1 MVWESVDQT
10 ESKTVSLRL
19 PDGSLK
25 VTRQRASAVVTI
37 SSDAAAAIITAGC
50 QVYGFDGS
58 SLMLEVQ
65 LDDEMSRAI
74 VEPGVVVLVG
84 EFDVYVVRTETSLL
98 FSVHKVWSSPG
109 GLVDDVSIKGRVVH
123 CRSENGNER
132 AIDLA
137 DVFAG

>member
-1 MVWESVDQT
+1 
-10 ESKTVSLRL
+10 
-19 PDGSLK
+19 
-25 VTRQRASAVVTI
+25 
-37 SSDAAAAIITAGC
+37 
-50 QVYGFDGS
+50 
-58 SLMLEVQ
+58 MLEVQ

-84 EFDVYVVRTETSLL
+84 EFDVYVVRTENSL
-98 FSVHKVWSSPG
+98 FSVHKVWSSPS

-123 CRSENGNER
+123 CSSEDGNVR